1 MSLEKQKN
9 ELFEL
14 LTFHCVDK
22 FGNRT
27 YEVKIP
33 KASIDYIEQS
43 IFGGSWDIVLK
54 SGRGIRVIETIEQ
67 IEKIYNGEVINERRE
82 DKDSKDTQ

>member
-14 LTFHCVDK
+14 LTFHCLDN
-22 FGNRT
+22 FGNRG

-33 KASIDYIEQS
+33 KSSIDYIS
-43 IFGGSWDIVLK
+43 MSMFGDSWDIVLK
-54 SGRGIRVIETIEQ
+54 SGRALRVIETIEQ
-67 IEKIYNGEVINERRE
+67 IEKIYNGQIINEQRE
-82 DKDSKDTQ
+82 NKDSK

>member
-14 LTFHCVDK
+14 LTFHCLDRY
-22 FGNRT
+22 GNKV

-33 KASIDYIEQS
+33 KASIDYIEQN
-43 IFGGSWDIVLK
+43 IFGDSWDILLK
-54 SGRGIRVIETIEQ
+54 SGRAVRVIETIEQ
-67 IEKIYNGEVINERRE
+67 IEKIYNG
-82 DKDSKDTQ
+82 